1 MNTKLDKNID
11 KIIEKV
17 NNITGKSPDVTIKKI
32 EISNTSMA
40 TIYIETISDSE
51 QINNFIL
58 KTVEKEIIYDKKIT
72 SKNILDVLFNSIA
85 GASMKKIN
93 TYEDL
98 IYYLFNGFAI
108 VIMNN
113 TKEAIAVETRRNLSR
128 GINEATT
135 EAIVRGPKDGFTEN
149 FILNLGLIRRRIKDP
164 KLWVNEINVGKRSIT
179 KIGVVY
185 IKDIA
190 EESLVNEVIE
200 KIKSI
205 NIDAIIDSGYL
216 RELIED
222 DKKSN
227 FPTLMSTERP
237 DRASQALLEGKVIVI
252 VDNTP
257 FVLIIP
263 TFLVDYFHT
272 PEDYYQKS
280 SNMTFIRIIRFIAFF
295 ISIITPA
302 YYVAVTTHNYSSIP
316 TGLLLNFATQRQG
329 VPFPGF
335 IEALI
340 MMITFE
346 ILKESDIRLP
356 SAAGS
361 AVSILGG
368 LVLGDAAVS
377 AGIVS
382 PIMVIVISITAISSL
397 VFSSVDVV
405 SAIRTWRIL
414 FLFAAAFFG
423 IYGIVLLGIYFLIK
437 LCSIKSFGK
446 PFCFPFAPFN
456 FNEQKDAVLRLPK
469 NKLTKRN
476 PLTAKKNLIRYVP
489 KRIDDE

>member
-1 MNTKLDKNID
+1 MNTKLDKSID

>member
-1 MNTKLDKNID
+1 MNDKLDKNID
-11 KIIEKV
+11 VIIDKINEL
-17 NNITGKSPDVTIKKI
+17 TGKSPDVTIKKI
-32 EISNTSMA
+32 QISNTYIA

-58 KTVEKEIIYDKKIT
+58 KTVEKEIIYDKKIN
-72 SKNILDVLFNSIA
+72 SNNILNVLFNSIA
-85 GASMKKIN
+85 GASMKKIS
-93 TYEDL
+93 TYKDL
-98 IYYLFNGFAI
+98 MYYLFNGFGI
-108 VIMNN
+108 VIMEK

-128 GINEATT
+128 GVSEATT

-149 FILNLGLIRRRIKDP
+149 IILNLGLIRRRIKDP
-164 KLWVNEINVGKRSIT
+164 KLWVHEINVGRRSNT
-179 KIGVVY
+179 KVAVTF

-190 EESLVNEVIE
+190 EQKLVDEIIKKIESID
-200 KIKSI
+200 
-205 NIDAIIDSGYL
+205 IDAIIDSGYL
-216 RELIED
+216 RELIEN

-227 FPTLMSTERP
+227 FPTIMSTERP
-237 DRASQALLEGKVIVI
+237 DRASQALLEGKIVII

-257 FVLIIP
+257 FALIIP

-272 PEDYYQKS
+272 SEDYYQKS
-280 SNMTFIRIIRFIAFF
+280 SNMTFIRIIRFIAFI

-316 TGLLLNFATQRQG
+316 TGLLLNFASQRQG

-356 SAAGS
+356 SATGS

-405 SAIRTWRIL
+405 SAIRTWRIV
-414 FLFAAAFFG
+414 FLFAASFFG
-423 IYGIVLLGIYFLIK
+423 IYGIILLSIYFLIK

-456 FNEQKDAVLRLPK
+456 LSEQKDAIIRMSK

-476 PLTAKKNLIRYVP
+476 PLTSKKNLIRYVP
-489 KRIDDE
+489 KK